1 MELTDLGK
9 AILEW
14 ARIRNRITLLTY
26 DVETDYS
33 REINKHLLKATILIS
48 CDTARE
54 CNKIKEALTYLFD
67 NFDEI
72 KDKPLTLLANK

>member
-26 DVETDYS
+26 DVET
-33 REINKHLLKATILIS
+33 E
-48 CDTARE
+48 
-54 CNKIKEALTYLFD
+54 FD